1 MVNFDYFDNLSF
13 WDPKEQ
19 SFWPSD
25 QVGLLLVG
33 LSALK
38 RLNSHGQ
45 VQWKVNL
52 GPVGSAMLSKISW
65 K

>member
-1 MVNFDYFDNLSF
+1 MGS
-13 WDPKEQ
+13 KG
-19 SFWPSD
+19 D